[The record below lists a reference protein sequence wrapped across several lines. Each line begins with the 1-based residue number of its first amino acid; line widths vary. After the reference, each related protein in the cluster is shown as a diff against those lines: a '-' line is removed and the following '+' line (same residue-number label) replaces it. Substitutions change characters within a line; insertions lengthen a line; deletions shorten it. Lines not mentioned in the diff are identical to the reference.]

1 MRGAAD
7 ALRRNREAVLFGAWA
22 TERFAREE
30 RLQGFGHYRRTMLGD
45 GEKPSAKATALELLG
60 QFRALQAEGIGMT
73 IRKVRIGA
81 K

>member
-30 RLQGFGHYRRTMLGD
+30 RLRSFGHYRSTMLGD
-45 GEKPSAKATALELLG
+45 GDKPTAKAAPQALLA
-60 QFRALQAEGIGMT
+60 QFQALQAEGISMT
-73 IRKVRIGA
+73 IKKVRR
-81 K
+81 